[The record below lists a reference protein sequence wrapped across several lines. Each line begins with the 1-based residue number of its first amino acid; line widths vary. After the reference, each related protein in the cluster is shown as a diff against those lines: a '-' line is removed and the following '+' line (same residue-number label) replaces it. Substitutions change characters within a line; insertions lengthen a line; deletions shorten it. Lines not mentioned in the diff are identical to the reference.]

1 MLIGIV
7 GKPST
12 GKSTFFMA
20 ATSVPVERS
29 PRPFTTIK
37 PNRAIGYVEVE
48 CVDKEFGKQCNPRT
62 GFCVNSRRFVP
73 VELLDVAGLVPGA
86 HEGKGLGNKFLD
98 DLRQADM
105 LIHIVD
111 ASGSTNEVGESV
123 EKGSYDPCNDV
134 RFLEQE
140 LDFWIKGILDN
151 NWLKLSREAKLNT
164 KKNEEIIT
172 NQFSGL
178 GMSSTIIGRVLKE
191 LKLEEKPLD
200 QWDEGERMA
209 LCKKIRQIGKPIIIA
224 ANKCDLS
231 TGWDNYEKLKK
242 TFPEY
247 LIIPCSAEAEITLRG
262 AAKAKLIEYLPG
274 DKEFKVTGG
283 LNDAQKGAL
292 DIMKAVCDKYGGT
305 GIQKCLNAAVFDY
318 LHYIAIFPGG
328 VNKLEDSNGNVL
340 PDCFLMPPGTT
351 ALDFA
356 FKLHSDIGKG
366 FIGAIDVKTRQKVGK
381 EHRLKNRDVIEIVF
395 KKPS

>member
-62 GFCVNSRRFVP
+62 GFCQNGRRFVP

-98 DLRQADM
+98 DLRQADV
-105 LIHIVD
+105 LVHIVD
-111 ASGSTNEVGESV
+111 ASGSTNEVGERV
-123 EKGSYDPCNDV
+123 PVGSYDPCNDV

-140 LDFWIKGILDN
+140 LDYWIKGILDA
-151 NWLKLSREAKLNT
+151 NWNKLQREARLVK
-164 KKNEEIIT
+164 KKNEDMFTE
-172 NQFSGL
+172 QFSGL
-178 GMSSTIIGRVLKE
+178 GMNKDIISKVLKE
-191 LKLEEKPLD
+191 LKLEEKNLMEWTP
-200 QWDEGERMA
+200 EERLS
-209 LCKKIRQIGKPIIIA
+209 LCKKLRQIGKPIIIA

-231 TGWDNYEKLKK
+231 TGWDNFQKIKK
-242 TFPEY
+242 EFPAY
-247 LIIPCSAEAEITLRG
+247 LVIACSAEAEITLKG
-262 AAKAKLIEYLPG
+262 AAKAGFIDYLPG
-274 DKEFKVTGG
+274 DKTFTIKAA
-283 LNDAQKGAL
+283 LNEQQKSAM
-292 DIMKAVCDKYGGT
+292 DIMKAVCDKYEGT
-305 GIQKCLNAAVFDY
+305 GVQKCLNAAVFDF

-340 PDCFLMPPGTT
+340 PDCFLLPPR
-351 ALDFA
+351 AL
-356 FKLHSDIGKG
+356 LLTSLSSSIP
-366 FIGAIDVKTRQKVGK
+366 T
-381 EHRLKNRDVIEIVF
+381 
-395 KKPS
+395 